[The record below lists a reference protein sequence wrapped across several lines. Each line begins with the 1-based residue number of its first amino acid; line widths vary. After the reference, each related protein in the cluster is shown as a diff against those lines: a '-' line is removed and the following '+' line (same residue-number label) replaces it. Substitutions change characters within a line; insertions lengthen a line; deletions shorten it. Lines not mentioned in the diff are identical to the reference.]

1 MSKVYY
7 EDDDLTPLLA
17 GRYVVDA
24 ETYDDTTYPD
34 ERKGKL
40 SLDDG
45 TVLILAGNDG
55 CGGCDSG
62 WYYLTRLFRRGTPN
76 ARIMSAEVE
85 TTQLGDDEYDDTRYT
100 LFVIVDDERLP
111 LAEFDGD
118 DGNGCYGTGFNITV
132 TREEAAA

>member
-24 ETYDDTTYPD
+24 ETFDATTYLD
-34 ERKGKL
+34 EQKGKL
-40 SLDDG
+40 TLDDG

-62 WYYLTRLFRRGTPN
+62 WYYLTRLFQRGTPN

-85 TTQLGDDEYDDTRYT
+85 TQQIAYNEHGDTRYT

-111 LAEFDGD
+111 LAEFEGD
-118 DGNGCYGTGFNITV
+118 DGNGFYNTGFSITV
-132 TREEAAA
+132 THEGAAA

>member
-24 ETYDDTTYPD
+24 ETFDATTYLD
-34 ERKGKL
+34 EQKGKL
-40 SLDDG
+40 TLDDG
-45 TVLILAGNDG
+45 TVLILA
-55 CGGCDSG
+55 
-62 WYYLTRLFRRGTPN
+62 GTPN

-85 TTQLGDDEYDDTRYT
+85 TQQIAYNEHGDTRYT

-111 LAEFDGD
+111 LAEFEGD
-118 DGNGCYGTGFNITV
+118 DGNGFYNTGFNITV
-132 TREEAAA
+132 THEEAAS